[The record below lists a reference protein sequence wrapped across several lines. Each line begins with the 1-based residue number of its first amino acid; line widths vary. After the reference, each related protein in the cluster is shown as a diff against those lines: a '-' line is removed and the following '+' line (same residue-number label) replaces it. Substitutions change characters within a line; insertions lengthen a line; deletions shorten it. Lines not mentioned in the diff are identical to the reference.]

1 MSFDATSTEAA
12 VRRGGLVGAIREWVA
27 DLGQLVIEWT
37 MAVGDVSIFFWRT
50 ITWLF
55 TRMPRRE
62 TLLPAFYQ
70 IGVLSLPVVALTGTF
85 IGMVLAV
92 QSYAQFRVMH
102 LETRLGAVINMSLVR
117 ELGPVLA
124 ATMLAGRV
132 GSAMA
137 AELGTM
143 RVTEQID
150 ALTSMGAN
158 PIYYLVV
165 PRFLGC
171 LVLIPT
177 LTIMADFMGIVG
189 AFFYSIQILGIDWHH
204 YWSNSQKFVGAYDL
218 FSGVF
223 KSLFFGATI
232 AIISCHRGFN
242 CDPGAEG
249 VGRAATSAF
258 VHSFVIILIL
268 DLFLGIAL
276 DAVYYA
282 LWPEGVKL
290 V

>member
-1 MSFDATSTEAA
+1 
-12 VRRGGLVGAIREWVA
+12 
-27 DLGQLVIEWT
+27 
-37 MAVGDVSIFFWRT
+37 
-50 ITWLF
+50 
-55 TRMPRRE
+55 
-62 TLLPAFYQ
+62 
-70 IGVLSLPVVALTGTF
+70 
-85 IGMVLAV
+85 
-92 QSYAQFRVMH
+92 
-102 LETRLGAVINMSLVR
+102 LE
-117 ELGPVLA
+117 
-124 ATMLAGRV
+124 
-132 GSAMA
+132 
-137 AELGTM
+137 
-143 RVTEQID
+143 
-150 ALTSMGAN
+150 
-158 PIYYLVV
+158 
-165 PRFLGC
+165 
-171 LVLIPT
+171 
-177 LTIMADFMGIVG
+177 
-189 AFFYSIQILGIDWHH
+189 IDWHH

-276 DAVYYA
+276 DAVYYS